1 MEVSVTKMSSNG
13 QVVISSDVRKALGLS
28 PGDKFLVIG
37 EEDGI
42 VLKSLEKEDI
52 KHEMEVLLSDIGEEI
67 KKTGISKEDVEKE
80 IEEYRKEKRKEQ

>member
-37 EEDGI
+37 EEYGI

>member
-80 IEEYRKEKRKEQ
+80 IEEYRKEKRKEA